1 MKWDRVEKVYAAI
14 MYVTET
20 LAVLSIVGFIAY
32 RDPYIGIVA
41 VMLAILTATLH
52 LMLLTYH
59 RTRLILENL
68 TAINNKNHTENVDK
82 PLKALKAVTWKR
94 LKASRIARSFYIS
107 LQTAVLESPSK
118 TYMQVQPFKS
128 STPHQ

>member
-1 MKWDRVEKVYAAI
+1 VRSVEEGWKNFSVKWDRVEKVYAAI

-82 PLKALKAVTWKR
+82 LPQG
-94 LKASRIARSFYIS
+94 S
-107 LQTAVLESPSK
+107 
-118 TYMQVQPFKS
+118 
-128 STPHQ
+128 

>member
-1 MKWDRVEKVYAAI
+1 LKRSEGSSVKWDRIEKVYAAI

-20 LAVLSIVGFIAY
+20 LAVLSMVGFIAY

-41 VMLAILTATLH
+41 VMLTILTATLH

-68 TAINNKNHTENVDK
+68 TTINNKNHTEDIKQTPPQSTAQLVD
-82 PLKALKAVTWKR
+82 VVDED
-94 LKASRIARSFYIS
+94 F
-107 LQTAVLESPSK
+107 
-118 TYMQVQPFKS
+118 
-128 STPHQ
+128 